1 MGRLILISAVRR
13 AWAAAQGLARA
24 CSSAAQCASCSRRYT
39 SAAASRRACAL
50 PPCPAAGP
58 PLAWLAPAVATRTA
72 ATPHQFP
79 SLAGLGGRNKTQA
92 AAGVEP
98 WVPVAANVRDGQVAA
113 LYSGLAKCEGG
124 KAVLAAAARARAANV
139 Q

>member
-1 MGRLILISAVRR
+1 
-13 AWAAAQGLARA
+13 
-24 CSSAAQCASCSRRYT
+24 
-39 SAAASRRACAL
+39 
-50 PPCPAAGP
+50 
-58 PLAWLAPAVATRTA
+58 
-72 ATPHQFP
+72 
-79 SLAGLGGRNKTQA
+79 
-92 AAGVEP
+92 EP